1 MHFEAVG
8 YPRMTEPA
16 DAFWNAVSLVRNA
29 RRIAVP
35 ILLQLSDDEAMSAL
49 PTFTALREVDGAID
63 MFVFPDE
70 RHVKWQPA
78 HRLAMYRRSLDWFD
92 FWLRDRRSSEVAPKR
107 SSSSWAV
114 YRLAAYGNVLRDSC
128 RDRTRLLKR
137 SPRLHQVIISARH
150 DFQLIRVP
158 A

>member
-29 RRIAVP
+29 RSIAVP

-78 HRLAMYRRSLDWFD
+78 HRLAMYR
-92 FWLRDRRSSEVAPKR
+92 
-107 SSSSWAV
+107 AV
-114 YRLAAYGNVLRDSC
+114 
-128 RDRTRLLKR
+128 TRLV
-137 SPRLHQVIISARH
+137 RLLAPGPALFRGRAEAVQ
-150 DFQLIRVP
+150 QLLGR
-158 A
+158 